1 MFNIQLSMFIESRGD
16 KYFDTEALVFETY
29 EEALSAM
36 AKLTEKVKKAYD
48 SRIREVRQEEGLLI
62 VTLNDNKKLFIEVVD
77 V

>member
-1 MFNIQLSMFIESRGD
+1 MFNIQLSTFIENRD
-16 KYFDTEALVFETY
+16 NYFDTEGLVFETY

-48 SRIREVRQEEGLLI
+48 SRIREIREEEGLVI
-62 VTLNDNKKLFIEVVD
+62 VTLNNNKKIFIEVVD